1 RHLRF
6 QRPSASAGRRRV
18 SAAPP
23 RPGRVEHRRSRRLR
37 LQLPCAAWPPRHP
50 VPLRAGAARRSRPQ
64 SAAGSWLHPACLRPA
79 AAQPRPHSSAQREPG
94 RPTVDSCKLPAPTAR
109 SGRAARSAAAFP
121 GNPACCAARSIPRLR
136 SVSWRAPDQ
145 RRAAHRVHS
154 SQGGDDLPPGRL
166 LPHGTGRGCGGGC
179 NAARARRT
187 GAARGGR
194 FDHADAGQRQHQ
206 RTHDHDRREGGA
218 TDSRKHVWRCV
229 RLGPSIDARVK
240 GARVKSRTPPAQD
253 DVSAEEYRRL
263 FEAMSEGVLVQDAS
277 GRVLTCNSAGQRI
290 LGLTIE
296 EMRGRTTAEQ
306 VEVELVHEDG
316 TPYAP
321 HDYPSLAA
329 LRKGQPRKRM
339 IVGVR
344 RKDRPLVWISVD
356 ATPLISKGAERPH
369 GVVSVF
375 HDLSERRR
383 AEAVL
388 RASYDELMDLYN
400 NAPCGYH
407 SLDRNGVYVRVND
420 TELGWLGMR
429 REDVIGK
436 LCFADVL
443 SPADAERFV
452 QGFPEFVQSG
462 DVRQEEVDLQPRE
475 GAQRHVLL
483 HAKALRD
490 AAGRFIYSR
499 TTMYDI
505 TQRKAAEQDTRRLNQ
520 LLEQR
525 V

>member
-1 RHLRF
+1 M
-6 QRPSASAGRRRV
+6 
-18 SAAPP
+18 
-23 RPGRVEHRRSRRLR
+23 
-37 LQLPCAAWPPRHP
+37 
-50 VPLRAGAARRSRPQ
+50 
-64 SAAGSWLHPACLRPA
+64 
-79 AAQPRPHSSAQREPG
+79 
-94 RPTVDSCKLPAPTAR
+94 
-109 SGRAARSAAAFP
+109 
-121 GNPACCAARSIPRLR
+121 
-136 SVSWRAPDQ
+136 
-145 RRAAHRVHS
+145 
-154 SQGGDDLPPGRL
+154 
-166 LPHGTGRGCGGGC
+166 
-179 NAARARRT
+179 
-187 GAARGGR
+187 
-194 FDHADAGQRQHQ
+194 
-206 RTHDHDRREGGA
+206 
-218 TDSRKHVWRCV
+218 
-229 RLGPSIDARVK
+229 
-240 GARVKSRTPPAQD
+240 KSRTPPAQD

-316 TPYAP
+316 TPYAT
-321 HDYPSLAA
+321 HDYPSIAA
-329 LRKGQPRKRM
+329 LRTGQPQKRM

-525 V
+525 VAERTAALHEAVRELEAFASSVSHDLRAPVRAVDGFARLLESEHSAQLDGQGRELLAKLIAANRRQSQLINDLLSLSRVMTSPLNRQEVDLSAVAEESYEALMQGEERPARFIVQPGMKAWADPGLMRIAFDNLLGNALKFSRDTPDRLIEVGSFTAGDGEQVYFVRDNGVGFDPARAEGLFKPFGRLHHDGDFPGSGVGLATVKRIVARHNGRIWLESSPGAGATALFTLSGPND